1 MFDPRRHDQ
10 HENCQE
16 AACKL
21 ESFGINVC
29 DHELAG
35 NQEQKIVNL
44 NAITDDMA
52 KKIASNIQALLLE
65 IQGNENSAGN
75 DHIYSTND
83 KLKDKTENLSVLY
96 NAVCLWR
103 MYLQLKDTFGKK
115 VIDYKQMGINTK
127 NACLDS
133 SCTYNDEEGHAGGLD
148 NELQRLAN
156 TWGYDVVNIAGDGNC
171 FFTAVAFQLNQI
183 MTTTN
188 AENVPG
194 TALRHLISIG
204 ITPEQTVPDIA
215 NTLRRLV
222 VDEWTGQH
230 MDEYQ
235 HFLLILILKQKPRT
249 FSEMVIFQVVWGCN
263 APWNG

>member
-83 KLKDKTENLSVLY
+83 KLKDKLKI
-96 NAVCLWR
+96 
-103 MYLQLKDTFGKK
+103 YLFCIMLFVYG
-115 VIDYKQMGINTK
+115 G
-127 NACLDS
+127 
-133 SCTYNDEEGHAGGLD
+133 CT
-148 NELQRLAN
+148 
-156 TWGYDVVNIAGDGNC
+156 
-171 FFTAVAFQLNQI
+171 
-183 MTTTN
+183 
-188 AENVPG
+188 
-194 TALRHLISIG
+194 
-204 ITPEQTVPDIA
+204 
-215 NTLRRLV
+215 
-222 VDEWTGQH
+222 
-230 MDEYQ
+230 
-235 HFLLILILKQKPRT
+235 
-249 FSEMVIFQVVWGCN
+249 CN
-263 APWNG
+263 

>member
-1 MFDPRRHDQ
+1 MED
-10 HENCQE
+10 
-16 AACKL
+16 
-21 ESFGINVC
+21 V
-29 DHELAG
+29 
-35 NQEQKIVNL
+35 
-44 NAITDDMA
+44 
-52 KKIASNIQALLLE
+52 
-65 IQGNENSAGN
+65 
-75 DHIYSTND
+75 
-83 KLKDKTENLSVLY
+83 LKD
-96 NAVCLWR
+96 
-103 MYLQLKDTFGKK
+103 MFGKK

-133 SCTYNDEEGHAGGLD
+133 SCTYNDEEGHAGWLD

-194 TALRHLISIG
+194 PALRHLISIG

-215 NTLRRLV
+215 NTLCRLV

-230 MDEYQ
+230 MDEYY
-235 HFLLILILKQKPRT
+235 
-249 FSEMVIFQVVWGCN
+249 
-263 APWNG
+263 